1 MKRMKTLGMAMAL
14 LALGAC
20 SPQKNASDKTTEQT
34 TEQQADTNN
43 NQVVETIMARRSIRK
58 YKPQPVEE
66 NKLQQIIECG
76 IKAPNGRHLESWEVR
91 ILNTPELMEELNKSY
106 RAYQKKMGK
115 KRESHPSFGAP
126 TLIFIA
132 YNKEYDLSQV
142 DCGLLGGNMILTA
155 QSLGLGTCCLGGLA
169 RYLESADGA
178 DMLKRLDLPETHQ
191 LLYAIALGYPD
202 EQPNAKSRDFGKVK
216 WVK

>member
-1 MKRMKTLGMAMAL
+1 MNRMKTLGMAMAL

-20 SPQKNASDKTTEQT
+20 SPQQNANEKN
-34 TEQQADTNN
+34 TEQQTDVSK

-58 YKPQPVEE
+58 YKPQAIEAD
-66 NKLQQIIECG
+66 KLQQIIECG
-76 IKAPNGRHLESWEVR
+76 INAPNGRHLESWEVR
-91 ILNTPELMEELNKSY
+91 IVNTPELMEELNKGY
-106 RAYQKKMGK
+106 NVYHKKMGR
-115 KRESHPSFGAP
+115 KRETHPSYGAP

-169 RYLESADGA
+169 RYLDSADGA

-202 EQPNAKSRDFGKVK
+202 EQPEAKSRDMGKVK